1 MTNWWEVRSSW
12 WCKQYAN
19 LDGKVFRITE
29 GQSNAMCLNADDADN
44 PQLTYQHYCLGFLG
58 LRSPDWSPSQT
69 QIQLCNHPWGGRYLD
84 LFLVWKGI
92 DSTWGLIV
100 DQTHREHIL
109 GITSRWPHITPPL
122 IWHPLVHLAIE
133 SMYVA
138 VDHNSQW
145 SPRMLGLLW

>member
-19 LDGKVFRITE
+19 LDGKEFRITE

-44 PQLTYQHYCLGFLG
+44 PQLTYQHYRLGFLG

-109 GITSRWPHITPPL
+109 GITSRWPHITPGVYLFLFVTHGWSTGVLLL
-122 IWHPLVHLAIE
+122 IF
-133 SMYVA
+133 YFQ
-138 VDHNSQW
+138 NQKY
-145 SPRMLGLLW
+145 